1 MPTTQSPSPR
11 PRSRIGIQRLRWLI
25 LGVMAVSLVGFTAG
39 VMLLVQQ
46 IFDDFGPAV
55 RKDLEWQVVHGAQE
69 LARGADLG
77 LAVHDARMVTEAFGD
92 LRAFE
97 DVVAVVAVDPAGVL
111 VAQHGGPPEP
121 IAALFAGPPGTVRAT
136 AGYLVAW
143 AAATI
148 EGSAV
153 GRVALVISTR
163 RLVEARVLL
172 RRISFG
178 TAGAAALALL
188 CGILFVNF
196 FTGTIAAR
204 DAQLAGYASD
214 LEVKIAA
221 RTAELDGRNREMRL
235 VFDHVE
241 QGLVAVSMDGVM
253 RSERS
258 TVFDRWFGVPA
269 PGTRFEDQIRAV
281 DPATA
286 DWFSLGLQ
294 ALVEGALPEE
304 LLLDQLPRRM
314 TRGDRTLRLAYT
326 PIAGEQRGD
335 GERQLLIVMTDVT
348 EQLARERME
357 RDTQEMVRIF
367 QRSNHDRAGVQQFFA
382 EAAALVRQATEP
394 AQTTIEQDLR
404 IVHTLKGNCRQFGLE
419 SMAELCHEAETAMQD
434 DGQPLAAPMRSRI
447 LQRWQQIVGLAPFAH
462 DERRARIDIDEQD
475 LQALLTQ
482 LGARAPYPE
491 LMRLAESWRLEPVML
506 RFERLAE
513 KARYTCER
521 LGKPAATV
529 NIDAGGLRLD
539 STRWAPFWATLVHA
553 INNALD
559 HGIEDPETRV
569 ARGKPR
575 TGTLW
580 LSASRESIDGHPE
593 LRITLRDDGAG
604 LDWARLAAQAAAR
617 GLPHASNEDLVEA
630 IYADGVSTR
639 VQVGSM
645 SGRGVGMAALR
656 AATAALGGRVEIQSE
671 SGAGT
676 TLKFRFRSSA
686 EINAAA

>member
-1 MPTTQSPSPR
+1 MPATPLPPPS
-11 PRSRIGIQRLRWLI
+11 PRSRIGIRRLRWLI

-97 DVVAVVAVDPAGVL
+97 DVVAVVAVDPGGVL

-121 IAALFAGPPGTVRAT
+121 IDALFAGPPGTVRAT
-136 AGYLVAW
+136 PGYLVAW

-163 RLVEARVLL
+163 RLAEARVLL
-172 RRISFG
+172 RRISSG

-204 DAQLAGYASD
+204 DAQLAGYASH
-214 LEVKIAA
+214 LEVKVAE
-221 RTAELDGRNREMRL
+221 RTAELDRRNREMRL

-241 QGLVAVSMDGVM
+241 QGLIAVSMDGVM

-269 PGTRFEDQIRAV
+269 PGATFEDQIRAV

-294 ALVEGALPEE
+294 ALAEGTLPEE

-314 TRGDRTLRLAYT
+314 ARGDRTLRLAYT
-326 PIAGEQRGD
+326 PIAGEGD
-335 GERQLLIVMTDVT
+335 SAERQLLIVITDVT

-357 RDTQEMVRIF
+357 RDTQEMMRIF
-367 QRSNHDRAGVQQFFA
+367 QRTTHDRAGVQQFFA
-382 EAAALVRQATEP
+382 EAAELVRQAT
-394 AQTTIEQDLR
+394 QGGGSIEHDLR

-419 SMAELCHEAETAMQD
+419 SLAEVCHEAETAMQD
-434 DGQPLAAPMRSRI
+434 DGQPLAAEMRRRI
-447 LQRWQQIVGLAPFAH
+447 QQRWQQIVALAPFAR
-462 DERRARIDIDEQD
+462 DERRSRIDVDEQD
-475 LQALLTQ
+475 LQVLIDQ
-482 LGARAPYPE
+482 VRARVGYPE
-491 LMRLAESWRLEPVML
+491 LMRLAESWRLEPVAL
-506 RFERLAE
+506 RFERLAD

-521 LGKPAATV
+521 LGKPPATV
-529 NIDAGGLRLD
+529 NIDAGGVRLD
-539 STRWAPFWATLVHA
+539 SARWAPFWAALVHA

-559 HGIEDPETRV
+559 HGIEDPDTRV

-580 LSASRESIDGHPE
+580 LTARREPVEGHPE
-593 LRITLRDDGAG
+593 LRITLRDDGGG

-617 GLPHASNEDLVEA
+617 GLAHATQGDLVDA

-639 VQVGSM
+639 VQVGSL

-656 AATAALGGRVEIQSE
+656 AATSALGGRVEIQSE
-671 SGAGT
+671 AGVGT
-676 TLKFRFRSSA
+676 TLRFRFRGSA
-686 EINAAA
+686 ELTIAA

>member
-1 MPTTQSPSPR
+1 MPTTQPPSPS

-97 DVVAVVAVDPAGVL
+97 DVVAVVAVDGSGVL

-121 IAALFAGPPGTVRAT
+121 IAALFAGPAGTVRAT
-136 AGYLVAW
+136 PGYLVAW

-178 TAGAAALALL
+178 TAGAAAIALL

-258 TVFDRWFGVPA
+258 TVFDRWFGVPG
-269 PGTRFEDQIRAV
+269 PGTRFEDQIRAS
-281 DPATA
+281 DPAA
-286 DWFSLGLQ
+286 AEWFALGLQ
-294 ALVEGALPEE
+294 ALAEGTLPEE

-314 TRGDRTLRLAYT
+314 IRGERTLRLSYT
-326 PIAGEQRGD
+326 PIAGEGAN

-357 RDTQEMVRIF
+357 RDTQEMMRIF
-367 QRSNHDRAGVQQFFA
+367 QRTTHDRAGVQQFFA
-382 EAAALVRQATEP
+382 EAAELVRQATEGGGS
-394 AQTTIEQDLR
+394 IEHDLR

-419 SMAELCHEAETAMQD
+419 SMAEVCHEAETAMQD
-434 DGQPLAAPMRSRI
+434 DGQPLAAPMRARI
-447 LQRWQQIVGLAPFAH
+447 QQRWQQILALAPFTR
-462 DERRARIDIDEQD
+462 DERRSRIEIDEQD
-475 LQALLTQ
+475 VQGLLDQ
-482 LGARAPYPE
+482 LRARASYPE
-491 LMRLAESWRLEPVML
+491 LMRLAESWRLEPVAL
-506 RFERLAE
+506 RFERLAD

-521 LGKPAATV
+521 LGKPPATV

-539 STRWAPFWATLVHA
+539 SARWAPFWATLVHA
-553 INNALD
+553 INNSLD

-580 LSASRESIDGHPE
+580 LTARRESIDGHLE

-604 LDWARLAAQAAAR
+604 LDWARLAVQAAAR
-617 GLPHASNEDLVEA
+617 GLPHATYDDLVEA

-671 SGAGT
+671 SGVGT
-676 TLKFRFRSSA
+676 TLRFRFRSSA

>member
-1 MPTTQSPSPR
+1 
-11 PRSRIGIQRLRWLI
+11 
-25 LGVMAVSLVGFTAG
+25 
-39 VMLLVQQ
+39 LL
-46 IFDDFGPAV
+46 
-55 RKDLEWQVVHGAQE
+55 
-69 LARGADLG
+69 
-77 LAVHDARMVTEAFGD
+77 
-92 LRAFE
+92 
-97 DVVAVVAVDPAGVL
+97 
-111 VAQHGGPPEP
+111 PPQ
-121 IAALFAGPPGTVRAT
+121 
-136 AGYLVAW
+136 
-143 AAATI
+143 
-148 EGSAV
+148 
-153 GRVALVISTR
+153 
-163 RLVEARVLL
+163 
-172 RRISFG
+172 
-178 TAGAAALALL
+178 ALALMRPEAITPAVEFL
-188 CGILFVNF
+188 LSEDAP
-196 FTGTIAAR
+196 TRTIMG
-204 DAQLAGYASD
+204 AGAGSFAGAND
-214 LEVKIAA
+214 VAWD
-221 RTAELDGRNREMRL
+221 TAGRLHL
-235 VFDHVE
+235 VFNDRNEIVITN
-241 QGLVAVSMDGVM
+241 STDGN
-253 RSERS
+253 SYL
-258 TVFDRWFGVPA
+258 VPA

-539 STRWAPFWATLVHA
+539 STRWAPFWAALVHA